1 MHWGRGWNDL
11 YFHPNKVL
19 RFLGFRTIQYHL
31 AVTLTQQKLEGVH
44 SDTTNQNIPP
54 YTQILE
60 PLTEMFRWIPNVYDV
75 T

>member
-1 MHWGRGWNDL
+1 M
-11 YFHPNKVL
+11 
-19 RFLGFRTIQYHL
+19 GFRTIQYHL